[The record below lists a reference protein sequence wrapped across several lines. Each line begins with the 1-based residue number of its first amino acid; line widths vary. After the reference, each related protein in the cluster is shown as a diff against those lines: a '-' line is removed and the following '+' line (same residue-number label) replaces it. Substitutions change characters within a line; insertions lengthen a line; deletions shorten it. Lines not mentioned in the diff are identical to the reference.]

1 LGIKVIKVYPPG
13 FDVYSMLRWLN
24 IVSENDKRNVT
35 VFYGLQNKKNLSDI
49 YKIEELTFFKEVNYI
64 DGHGLVSQTSFL
76 ANNKHFLLILFMLM
90 FF

>member
-13 FDVYSMLRWLN
+13 FDTFSMLRWLN
-24 IVSENDKRNVT
+24 IVSLNNNSNVT

-64 DGHGLVSQTSFL
+64 DGHGLVSKSFFL
-76 ANNKHFLLILFMLM
+76 ANNIHFLLILFMLM